1 MTNHALKSL
10 LLLFLFSANS
20 AFSQMEGLWEVKKV
34 SVGRKSLTPTAKW
47 TRINEDRTFQSGNGW
62 LQNSEGTW
70 TLDKET
76 KLFSLLGKSGIKDEY
91 GAFKLTMDGANMTW
105 ERMEE
110 GEKVTVSL
118 EPVRSIPKGP
128 WDKVQGLWRVD
139 QATKAGVDITSTYD
153 PDGKRHIF
161 MRWNRLYLDNL
172 GPDGRLTGYW
182 HINDHRPQL
191 TLMSH
196 DETTA
201 QEVWKL
207 EFSDTQMI
215 WTRSDETNQGIKLVF
230 KRISEFP
237 GG

>member
-1 MTNHALKSL
+1 M
-10 LLLFLFSANS
+10 
-20 AFSQMEGLWEVKKV
+20 KKV
-34 SVGRKSLTPTAKW
+34 SVGSQQLTPTAKW
-47 TRINEDRTFQSGNGW
+47 TRINEDHTFQSGNGW

-76 KLFSLLGKSGIKDEY
+76 MRFSLLGKNGIKDEY

-118 EPVRSIPKGP
+118 APVIAIPKGP
-128 WDKVQGLWRVD
+128 WDKVQGLWRVN
-139 QATKAGVDITSTYD
+139 QATKAGVDITSTFD

-161 MRWNRLYLDNL
+161 MRWNRLFIDNL

-182 HINDHRPQL
+182 HINDHRPML

-196 DETTA
+196 DESKPN
-201 QEVWKL
+201 EVWNL
-207 EFSDTQMI
+207 EFS
-215 WTRSDETNQGIKLVF
+215 ETEMTWSGATEENKSERLVY

-237 GG
+237 GR